1 MSKSSQRQSE
11 ALYIALI
18 SEERFYPSPK
28 QDLLFRVL
36 EFRVRSSL
44 GFNWICNDIT
54 HITHEEEEEE
64 EEEEQEQRR
73 KHKSLSREEERTSN
87 TMIVWQCSFLQR

>member
-36 EFRVRSSL
+36 EFRVLLS
-44 GFNWICNDIT
+44 GFRLDLQRYHTHNNTKKKKKKKKKNNDESIN
-54 HITHEEEEEE
+54 
-64 EEEEQEQRR
+64 
-73 KHKSLSREEERTSN
+73 LSRER
-87 TMIVWQCSFLQR
+87 RR